1 MNGLEIF
8 VFGVIAVCALVGYIT
23 GFLRTVYSL
32 FAGVLVLAFVTWA
45 TPQAAAFLEENTGF
59 GQIVQNK
66 CVDYI
71 EEIAREK
78 ISEGAEEYRKELKS
92 DSTGLQSL
100 LPEELL
106 KGMAG
111 YAADAAGDV
120 LEEAGIYEEIA
131 GSVSHYIIEGL
142 TFLLLMIV
150 GGVLIHWIGH
160 VLDLAARFPA
170 LKGPNK
176 IMGAVLGAAKGLFL
190 VWIAFFILTMLGG
203 GESQNPLLSSIEE
216 SRTLH
221 FLYQNNILLWII
233 MGFME

>member
-32 FAGVLVLAFVTWA
+32 FAGALLLVFVTWA
-45 TPQAAAFLEENTGF
+45 TPQVAVFLEENTSF
-59 GQIVQNK
+59 GQVVQDK

-71 EEIAREK
+71 ENIAREK
-78 ISEGAEEYRKELKS
+78 ISEGAEEYQKELQLGS
-92 DSTGLQSL
+92 AGLQSL

-106 KGMAG
+106 EGIVG

-131 GSVSHYIIEGL
+131 GTVSHYMIEGL
-142 TFLLLMIV
+142 TFLLLMLI
-150 GGVLIHWIGH
+150 GGVLIHWIGR

-190 VWIAFFILTMLGG
+190 VWIFFFILTMLGG

-216 SRTLH
+216 SKALL

-233 MGFME
+233 MRFMG

>member
-1 MNGLEIF
+1 MNGLEIV
-8 VFGVIAVCALVGYIT
+8 VFGIIAVCAVVGYVA

-45 TPQAAAFLEENTGF
+45 TPQVTVFLEENTGF
-59 GQIVQNK
+59 GQVIQDK

-78 ISEGAEEYRKELKS
+78 IGAGAEEYQKEL
-92 DSTGLQSL
+92 QSEGEGFPSF

-106 KGMAG
+106 EGIAG
-111 YAADAAGDV
+111 YAANTAGDV

-131 GSVSHYIIEGL
+131 GTVSHYIIEGL
-142 TFLLLMIV
+142 AFLIMILV
-150 GGVLIHWIGH
+150 GGVLIRWIAH

-176 IMGAVLGAAKGLFL
+176 IMGAILGAAKGLFL
-190 VWIAFFILTMLGG
+190 VWIFFFVLTMLGG
-203 GESQNPLLSSIEE
+203 GASQNPLLSSIEE
-216 SRTLH
+216 SRALH
-221 FLYQNNILLWII
+221 FLYQNNILFWII
-233 MGFME
+233 MRFME